1 MAELIYY
8 KRNVNYVVGGRF
20 FLGDWQGWTLTN
32 ENPYVAVDKEK
43 LRDFKIANKRAII
56 EGLIVESTEPSIDW
70 ETPNAVT
77 DEKASELIKNY
88 FALKNELPKID
99 SLSTLYKILEAAKD
113 QNRPKKTI
121 TLIENRVEEVGGET
135 EEVTLADM
143 RGVS

>member
-1 MAELIYY
+1 M
-8 KRNVNYVVGGRF
+8 
-20 FLGDWQGWTLTN
+20 
-32 ENPYVAVDKEK
+32 DKEK